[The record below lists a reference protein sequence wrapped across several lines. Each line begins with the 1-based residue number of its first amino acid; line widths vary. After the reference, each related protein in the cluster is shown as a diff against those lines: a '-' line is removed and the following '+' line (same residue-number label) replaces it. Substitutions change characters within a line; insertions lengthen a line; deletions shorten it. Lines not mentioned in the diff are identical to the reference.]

1 MMQKLSSHSICLLFV
16 MSFNFMVGQSTEFQ
30 ISDVQLKINGQLVPI
45 DQITNSDITEGDEL
59 YIEYSVFN
67 FTEVPGNNT
76 PVGNY
81 RIYEDDALGIFANSG
96 TLNTANLIAN
106 LPEIQG
112 SYPTFDFP
120 ASTNLGQPNENI
132 RGFRFTDGP
141 FDTSLSGNHTFF
153 IAVNTAIRFN
163 SHDLNITI
171 RPPTIPELA
180 PDFGNLIQFSVFINP
195 CLSYNVN
202 VTGNAIDTGQTVN
215 IDAQSINQ
223 VTRNVLSGGT
233 LIVKA
238 REGKITMKPG
248 YKAREG
254 CTFKAIIDPNT
265 SCPANRVNTIR
276 TEISGTIKTLSGSR
290 TDLGL
295 VGDLNLRKDN
305 QILIFPNPVSDQ
317 FAITSSDRIQKV
329 QIYNTLGKLVTTEN
343 LNNKPNPSKHINISF
358 LTKGIYIVKVF
369 TEYGTYSEKLIKN

>member
-1 MMQKLSSHSICLLFV
+1 MQRLISYIVLLLFV
-16 MSFNFMVGQSTEFQ
+16 LSINLMIGQSTEFQ
-30 ISDVQLKINGQLVPI
+30 ISDVQLKINGQSFPI
-45 DQITNSDITEGDEL
+45 DQITNSDITEGDEV
-59 YIEYSVFN
+59 YIEYSIFN

-81 RIYEDDALGIFANSG
+81 RIYEDEAHGIFASSG

-112 SYPTFDFP
+112 SYPTLDFP

-163 SHDLNITI
+163 SHNLNITI

-180 PDFGNLIQFSVFINP
+180 PDFGNLVQFSIFINP
-195 CLSYNVN
+195 CLSSNVN
-202 VTGNAIDTGQTVN
+202 VTGNVINNGQTIN
-215 IDAQSINQ
+215 INAQSINQ
-223 VTRNVLSGGT
+223 VTRNVLSGGK

-238 REGKITMKPG
+238 REGKISMKPG

-254 CTFKAIIDPNT
+254 STFKAIIDPNL
-265 SCPANRVNTIR
+265 SCPTNKIITIS
-276 TEISGTIKTLSGSR
+276 TETISTTKVISGSR
-290 TDLGL
+290 IDFGL
-295 VGDLNLRKDN
+295 TNGRNLKGDST
-305 QILIFPNPVSDQ
+305 ILMYPNPVSDQ
-317 FAITSSDRIQKV
+317 FAITASEKIKKV
-329 QIYNTLGKLVTTEN
+329 LIYNALGKLVITKKITNNTN
-343 LNNKPNPSKHINISF
+343 LSKQINIGF

-369 TEYGTYSEKLIKN
+369 TEYETYSQKLIKN

>member
-1 MMQKLSSHSICLLFV
+1 MQKLSSHIIYLLFV

-30 ISDVQLKINGQLVPI
+30 ISDVQLKINGQLFPI
-45 DQITNSDITEGDEL
+45 SQITNSDITEGDEV

-81 RIYEDDALGIFANSG
+81 RIYEDEALGIFANSG

-202 VTGNAIDTGQTVN
+202 VTGNAIDSGQTVN
-215 IDAQSINQ
+215 IDAQSINK

-265 SCPANRVNTIR
+265 SCPPNRANTIPN
-276 TEISGTIKTLSGSR
+276 EISGTIKALSGSR

-295 VGDLNLRKDN
+295 VGDLNLRKDD

-317 FAITSSDRIQKV
+317 FVITSSDKIQKV
-329 QIYNTLGKLVTTEN
+329 QIYNALGKLVATEN
-343 LNNKPNPSKHINISF
+343 LNNKTNPSKHINVSF

-369 TEYGTYSEKLIKN
+369 TEYGTYSQKLIKN

>member
-1 MMQKLSSHSICLLFV
+1 MMQKLRSYIVYLLLV
-16 MSFNFMVGQSTEFQ
+16 MSYNLTVGQSTEFQ
-30 ISDVQLKINGQLVPI
+30 ISDVQLKINGQLFQI
-45 DQITNSDITEGDEL
+45 DQITDSDITEGDEI
-59 YIEYSVFN
+59 YIEYSIFN

-81 RIYEDDALGIFANSG
+81 RIYEDEALGIFANSG
-96 TLNTANLIAN
+96 TLNTANLTAN

-120 ASTNLGQPNENI
+120 ASTDLGQPNENI

-195 CLSYNVN
+195 CLSSNVN
-202 VTGNAIDTGQTVN
+202 VTGNAIGNNQTVKIN
-215 IDAQSINQ
+215 AQSINQ

-238 REGKITMKPG
+238 REGKITIKPG

-254 CTFKAIIDPNT
+254 SSFKAIIDPNA
-265 SCPANRVNTIR
+265 SCHTNRANTVSS
-276 TEISGTIKTLSGSR
+276 EISSIIKALSGSR

-295 VGDLNLRKDN
+295 EGDMNIRKDN

-317 FAITSSDRIQKV
+317 FAIASSDKIRKIE
-329 QIYNTLGKLVTTEN
+329 IYNSLGKLVATDDLSSITDS
-343 LNNKPNPSKHINISF
+343 SKHVNISF

-369 TEYGTYSEKLIKN
+369 TEYGAYSQKLIKN